1 MRKGSRPDDRAKW
14 ATLLRRLADCVES
27 ARPGDVEE
35 LLAGNGRLQIRT
47 DTRQEQLFSSPPE
60 TPPPADWW
68 SIADRLRSLPSREE
82 GEKLLSEVT
91 STKAQ
96 LERLA
101 RAMDLPV
108 VKYENVEQLR
118 AKIIEASIG
127 ARLVSRAI
135 RGDVDSVED
144 K

>member
-1 MRKGSRPDDRAKW
+1 MRKGARSDDRAKW
-14 ATLLRRLADCVES
+14 ATLLRKLADCVES
-27 ARPGDVEE
+27 ADSGDLEA
-35 LLAGNGRLQIRT
+35 LLAGNGRLQIRA
-47 DTRQEQLFSSPPE
+47 DKRQEQLFSSSLEDQSP
-60 TPPPADWW
+60 TDWS
-68 SIADRLRSLPSREE
+68 SIADRLRSLSSREE
-82 GEKLLSEVT
+82 GEELLFEVA
-91 STKAQ
+91 SSKAK

-127 ARLVSRAI
+127 AKLVSRAI
-135 RGDVDSVED
+135 RGSGDSVED